1 MQRQLWLALLGLL
14 VAAAPAWSQD
24 REPRR
29 PPPAGEVQIPSQ
41 STLEREAVTTPGNDF
56 STNDATA
63 TKQMDQQD
71 KQIDRKVMKGIC
83 TDC

>member
-1 MQRQLWLALLGLL
+1 MQRHSWLALLGFL
-14 VAAAPAWSQD
+14 VAAVPAWSQD

-29 PPPAGEVQIPSQ
+29 PPPSGEIQIPSQ
-41 STLEREAVTTPGNDF
+41 STLEREAVTIPRDQF
-56 STNDATA
+56 SPNDATA

-83 TDC
+83 ADC